1 MKELEKIRAKKREDV
16 RLAYENMEKALKG
29 SGGLQGVNA
38 VLKFLNVN
46 GSVDDSLPIGVQLE
60 RIAEHYNINVRYGK
74 LEKDFY
80 IKAVLPMLVKTK
92 EDTYL
97 AVIPR
102 QNGSCYYI
110 KGNKKINLSEEKR
123 ALFTDEALYFYK
135 NLGSDKVSL
144 KRLVRFMLDCVSRT
158 DKLTVLLLSL
168 MASGSGLL
176 LPWANH
182 YIFSKIIPTG
192 ASSGTLATAALMLS
206 AIMTATLVK
215 LIQSFAMA
223 NSMARVSAYVQ
234 NSVIHRLLRL
244 QSGFFKSEK
253 SGALSDLIMRF
264 SDILQIISANSIT
277 AFLSAAL
284 SVVYLYQIYHY
295 APSLLGVTLFT
306 TAAFLIVMIREGVSG
321 IRYKKTY
328 TKTLSDMSGF
338 AYEMFSGMEQVKL
351 NGAETKM
358 LHRWSQRYVACAGA
372 ETPPFVIQYAGVIYK
387 LITTLAMLF
396 KFWGAAE
403 IPASRYIAFSTSY
416 GSYIAALMSLAG
428 VITTIGELKASYEMV
443 RPLFDAELEETATNR
458 QRPAEISGEI
468 TVSGLSFR
476 YHDTMPY
483 IIKDMS
489 FTVKKG
495 ESIGIVG
502 ASGCGK
508 STLIRLLL
516 GFETPEDGSI
526 YIDGFDLRELD
537 LKYYRQNIGTVM
549 QNAKLVSGDIY
560 SNITLTKP
568 NAQIDEV
575 WEAVSLAG
583 LYDDINALPM
593 GLHTP
598 VSEENCTLSGG
609 QRQRILIARVV
620 ISKPSILIFDEAT
633 SALDNITQA
642 KITEGINQ
650 LDCTK
655 LIVAHR
661 YTTIK
666 ACDRILVLD
675 QGRIAECGTYQELID
690 KKGIFFGL
698 MSGQK
703 LQS

>member
-1 MKELEKIRAKKREDV
+1 MKELEKIREKKREDV
-16 RLAYENMEKALKG
+16 RRAYENMEKALKG
-29 SGGLQGVNA
+29 NGGLQGVNA

-46 GSVDDSLPIGVQLE
+46 GSVDDSLPIRVQLE
-60 RIAEHYNINVRYGK
+60 RLTERYNINIRYGK
-74 LEKDFY
+74 LETDFY
-80 IKAVLPMLVKTK
+80 MKAILPMLVKTK

-110 KGNKKINLSEEKR
+110 KGNQKINLSEEKR
-123 ALFTDEALYFYK
+123 TLFTDEALYFYK
-135 NLGSDKVSL
+135 NLGNDRVTLKSL
-144 KRLVRFMLDCVSRT
+144 VQFMFDCVSTR
-158 DKLTVLLLSL
+158 DKLTVILLSVT
-168 MASGSGLL
+168 ASVSGLL
-176 LPWANH
+176 LPWTNN
-182 YIFSKIIPTG
+182 YIFSRIIPTG
-192 ASSGTLATAALMLS
+192 DSSGVLATAALMLS
-206 AIMTATLVK
+206 AILTATIVK
-215 LIQSFAMA
+215 LIQSFVMT

-234 NSVIHRLLRL
+234 NSVIHRLLKL

-264 SDILQIISANSIT
+264 SDILQIVSANSIT

-295 APSLLGVTLFT
+295 VPSLLGVTLLIT
-306 TAAFLIVMIREGVSG
+306 VVFLIVIIREGVSG

-358 LHRWSQRYVACAGA
+358 LHRWSQRYVACANA
-372 ETPPFVIQYAGVIYK
+372 ETPPFVIRYSGVLYK

-396 KFWGAAE
+396 IFWGAAD
-403 IPASRYIAFSTSY
+403 IPASSYIAFSTSY
-416 GSYIAALMSLAG
+416 GSYVAALMSLAG
-428 VITTIGELKASYEMV
+428 VIATIGELKAAYEMV
-443 RPLFDAELEETATNR
+443 RPLFDAELEETETNK

-468 TVSGLSFR
+468 TVSDLSFR
-476 YHDTMPY
+476 YDDTMPY
-483 IIKDMS
+483 IIKDIS

-549 QNAKLVSGDIY
+549 QNAKLISGDIY

-568 NAQIDEV
+568 NAHIDEV

-583 LYDDINALPM
+583 LYDDITALPM

-598 VSEENCTLSGG
+598 VSEDNCTLSGG

-620 ISKPSILIFDEAT
+620 IAKPSILIFDEAT

-642 KITEGINQ
+642 KITEGVNR
-650 LDCTK
+650 LACTK

-666 ACDRILVLD
+666 DCDRILVLD
-675 QGRIAECGTYQELID
+675 QGRIAECGTYHELIE

-703 LQS
+703 L